1 MDGSAEDEIEK
12 LAKHTQQ
19 QKKQPRKK
27 KGKTVNPFTFK
38 PDEDDTF
45 DIESSENEQ
54 QLQQKQPQ
62 KQQQQQ
68 ANSRKRAAVDP
79 QKNRETL
86 ECPACSLYFTRKFAL
101 VRHMTVQHNM
111 TPEGISEHNIGTT
124 SQSILSEITR
134 KYK

>member
-27 KGKTVNPFTFK
+27 KGKTVNPFSFK

-79 QKNRETL
+79 QKNREKL

-101 VRHMTVQHNM
+101 VRHMTVQHDM
-111 TPEGISEHNIGTT
+111 TPEAISEYNIGTT
-124 SQSILSEITR
+124 SQSCR
-134 KYK
+134 

>member
-12 LAKHTQQ
+12 MAKHTQQ

-27 KGKTVNPFTFK
+27 KGKTLNPFTFK

-45 DIESSENEQ
+45 DSE
-54 QLQQKQPQ
+54 QPQ

-79 QKNRETL
+79 QKKRETL
-86 ECPACSLYFTRKFAL
+86 ECPACSLFFTRKFAL